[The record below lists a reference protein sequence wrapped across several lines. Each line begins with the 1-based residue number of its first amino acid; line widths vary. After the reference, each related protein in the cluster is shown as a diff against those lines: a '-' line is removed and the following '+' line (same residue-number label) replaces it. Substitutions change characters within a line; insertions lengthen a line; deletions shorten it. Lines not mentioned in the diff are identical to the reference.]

1 MLLCQLSVE
10 PQQNLA
16 AESYTKITRAIK
28 LFKIAVEEWG
38 NGILW
43 DGEAIEIVRKFNGA

>member
-1 MLLCQLSVE
+1 MLFCHLSVE

-16 AESYTKITRAIK
+16 AKSYTKIARAIK